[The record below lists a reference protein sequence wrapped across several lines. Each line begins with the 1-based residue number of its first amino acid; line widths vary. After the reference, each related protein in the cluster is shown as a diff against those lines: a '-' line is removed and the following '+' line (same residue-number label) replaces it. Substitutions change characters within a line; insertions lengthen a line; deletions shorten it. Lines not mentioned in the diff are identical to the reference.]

1 MEQATVLIISD
12 DPDFSRLVMDRWQAE
27 RNTPAFTLMSAD
39 LCRDL
44 DTDSLDMAILGTI
57 RPDILP
63 SVFKALDPGRK
74 PVLLIAKEKQSAQR
88 AREMQAGIRVLQQQ
102 EGWLDVLVLVSSE
115 VLRLTQAVKR
125 AHRAEQA
132 CKSLERQASLGR
144 YMLDMRHTL
153 NNSLTSVLGNSEL
166 MLLEPESL
174 SAGARSQIETIR
186 NMAVRMHEIL
196 QRFSSIEKEL
206 NAVEKQAENEARKKS
221 RAVSATS

>member
-12 DPDFSRLVMDRWQAE
+12 DPDFSRVVMDRWQTE
-27 RNTPAFTLMSAD
+27 RNTPAFTLMSTD

-44 DTDSLDMAILGTI
+44 DSESLDIVILGVV

-63 SVFKALDPGRK
+63 CVFKTIDPAHK
-74 PVLLIAKEKQSAQR
+74 PVLFVVKEKQSGQSAC
-88 AREMQAGIRVLQQQ
+88 EMRPGVRILQQQ